1 MWCLQFC
8 GMSFHV
14 ADSGNAGVRWVSG
27 SGTHSLKILT
37 LLEVMELGAA
47 SDFNFSATARVRAT
61 RLGVG
66 ESFVHF
72 LS

>member
-1 MWCLQFC
+1 MLEC
-8 GMSFHV
+8 
-14 ADSGNAGVRWVSG
+14 AGVLG
-27 SGTHSLKILT
+27 LAQHSLKILT

-61 RLGVG
+61 RLGLG
-66 ESFVHF
+66 EPFVHF